1 MAIDVPRASPVSPYL
16 LQHKQLRWISRAY
29 EAA

>member
-1 MAIDVPRASPVSPYL
+1 MAIDVPRAVSGSPYL
-16 LQHKQLRWISRAY
+16 IQHKQLRWISRAY